1 MILAFETKLENMNV
15 LLAWILYFT
24 FYRKPTEWKRSKD
37 GVWLSLDR

>member
-24 FYRKPTEWKRSKD
+24 FYMNLSKPTEWTRSKEQD
-37 GVWLSLDR
+37 GI